1 MEGHDLT
8 SCSDVVYM
16 YCTYYNMF
24 KLEVSMSEVWKD
36 ILAYHF
42 HLWSDMWCFCSDFVL

>member
-1 MEGHDLT
+1 MGGHDLT

-24 KLEVSMSEVWKD
+24 KLEVSKNEG
-36 ILAYHF
+36 I
-42 HLWSDMWCFCSDFVL
+42 